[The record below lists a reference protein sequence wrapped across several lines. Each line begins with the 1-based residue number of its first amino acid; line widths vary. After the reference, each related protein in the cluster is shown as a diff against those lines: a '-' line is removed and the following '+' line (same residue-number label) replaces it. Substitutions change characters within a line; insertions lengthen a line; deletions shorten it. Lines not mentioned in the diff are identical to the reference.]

1 TTAVGTPQ
9 APDRAGHGLLVAW
22 PRAPLRPPPRP
33 VTSQLIDCVNEPG
46 TPSPSGP
53 QPRDIHREAE
63 DRQLWR
69 DTTPI
74 KPESSDDK
82 PKGWPRGQRLAE
94 GRRQRVGAQGSGWEP
109 CAHLQQ
115 PVCFAD
121 EKMEVSGLP
130 KVTRLIKGTAKTEEE
145 KPQDWSE
152 ISSLWPCNLAIRGP
166 SPATTFSQRKLHA
179 RSRSRREA

>member
-145 KPQDWSE
+145 KPQD
-152 ISSLWPCNLAIRGP
+152 NTR
-166 SPATTFSQRKLHA
+166 SQRPLAGNSKQTQSA
-179 RSRSRREA
+179 AGGVAVG